1 MQKKKKRHGEEICK
15 RLDFLVF
22 SAKDRLR
29 LLNST
34 AFLVEVKTKLPTKRK
49 VQA

>member
-1 MQKKKKRHGEEICK
+1 MQKKKKHGEEICK